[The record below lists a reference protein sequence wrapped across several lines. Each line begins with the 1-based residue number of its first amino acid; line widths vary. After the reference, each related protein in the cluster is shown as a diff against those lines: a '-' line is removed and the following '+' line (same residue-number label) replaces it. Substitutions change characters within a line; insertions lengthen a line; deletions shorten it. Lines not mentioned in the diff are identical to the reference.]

1 MQQLLTLF
9 DSLSKLGI
17 IIFILFSFLI
27 TLGIVLVIFSFSKAM
42 KKKVAAPL
50 TRFRRL
56 ITALTSNRPFLI
68 HQKRTLFTERVL

>member
-42 KKKVAAPL
+42 KKK
-50 TRFRRL
+50 
-56 ITALTSNRPFLI
+56 
-68 HQKRTLFTERVL
+68 